1 MAEDET
7 DEAEPRVREG
17 LEGDPVDEDDL
28 GPEVPSHPDASTL
41 ESWWRAYLGLPEPRS
56 PKRLARIVHANVHR
70 VRRAVRTG
78 WPDIGIASFESRLG
92 DAEDQVA
99 RARAKAQ
106 IDGVVRGAH
115 AVAEL
120 VVDHWA
126 TAARSHLEGLADVSA
141 AIRQLAQNVA
151 KASEGAS
158 FVQYRSV
165 PDIGPDNQI
174 RRDAKGKPI
183 LVLKPYVSG
192 NAVALAT
199 ARLAQAAKDHA
210 VLNKALLDSLNP
222 MRDAAIDLSD
232 APPEAL
238 EYIRRKF
245 G

>member
-106 IDGVVRGAH
+106 IDGVVRGAGNI
-115 AVAEL
+115 VG
-120 VVDHWA
+120 
-126 TAARSHLEGLADVSA
+126 AAFAPGTGQRRDSSDDSAPQWNSRGLAK
-141 AIRQLAQNVA
+141 R
-151 KASEGAS
+151 
-158 FVQYRSV
+158 
-165 PDIGPDNQI
+165 
-174 RRDAKGKPI
+174 
-183 LVLKPYVSG
+183 
-192 NAVALAT
+192 
-199 ARLAQAAKDHA
+199 
-210 VLNKALLDSLNP
+210 
-222 MRDAAIDLSD
+222 
-232 APPEAL
+232 
-238 EYIRRKF
+238 
-245 G
+245 